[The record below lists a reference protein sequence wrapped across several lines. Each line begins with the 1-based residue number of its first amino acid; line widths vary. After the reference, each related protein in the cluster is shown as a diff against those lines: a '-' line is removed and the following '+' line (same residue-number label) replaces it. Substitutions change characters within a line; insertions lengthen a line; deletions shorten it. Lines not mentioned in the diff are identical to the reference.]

1 MTYFRFRTAC
11 LLGLGTLASL
21 TMFVCARRGALAV
34 SRLPHVEQ
42 ASPLGVRRGISSRLT
57 LRGSALSGNPSL
69 VAPFRFA
76 IEAPTPGNSG
86 AATFNAR
93 ITVDPLTALGI
104 YPVRVVTDEGL
115 SDPFPLAVGQLPQ
128 IQDKADN
135 NNIDW
140 KANETDWTAQRF
152 ALPTVIEGG
161 LPEDSHDFFRFRG
174 KKGQRIVADIQ
185 CARLGSVIDT
195 DLWLASLDRKYQEGV
210 HLLFGDP
217 ADTPLFAVLPNDA
230 DYLFGVMYALHRPIK
245 GRRRVY
251 RLTIG
256 PLPAAAEVY
265 PLGGRRGETI
275 RVELRGGTLDGVMV
289 VPVNLTPAPGESI
302 VRLRVPTTLRGPDGV
317 PLDVEALP
325 ALLVGDLPEVL
336 EPADPDGPP
345 PKLTPPMVFNGRID
359 PRNDEDQFTLNVTP
373 GQRFRATVASFSL
386 GSALYPKLKVRL
398 AEGNELEVRL
408 APGIEP
414 ARPDVFAVPA
424 RDGVPGHVT
433 RDPSIEFT
441 VPEGQT
447 EVTIAH
453 KWSMDRPFFSTQFD
467 VVLSRW
473 VGACVPGHSRSREAQ
488 FLDRA

>member
-1 MTYFRFRTAC
+1 
-11 LLGLGTLASL
+11 
-21 TMFVCARRGALAV
+21 
-34 SRLPHVEQ
+34 
-42 ASPLGVRRGISSRLT
+42 
-57 LRGSALSGNPSL
+57 
-69 VAPFRFA
+69 
-76 IEAPTPGNSG
+76 
-86 AATFNAR
+86 
-93 ITVDPLTALGI
+93 
-104 YPVRVVTDEGL
+104 
-115 SDPFPLAVGQLPQ
+115 
-128 IQDKADN
+128 
-135 NNIDW
+135 
-140 KANETDWTAQRF
+140 
-152 ALPTVIEGG
+152 
-161 LPEDSHDFFRFRG
+161 
-174 KKGQRIVADIQ
+174 
-185 CARLGSVIDT
+185 
-195 DLWLASLDRKYQEGV
+195 
-210 HLLFGDP
+210 
-217 ADTPLFAVLPNDA
+217 
-230 DYLFGVMYALHRPIK
+230 MYALYRPIK

-386 GSALYPKLKVRL
+386 GSALYPKLKVRD

-408 APGIEP
+408 PLAST
-414 ARPDVFAVPA
+414 ARPDVFTVPA
-424 RDGVPGHVT
+424 RGRRTRTRHPRSLHRVHRARRADGGDD
-433 RDPSIEFT
+433 RAE
-441 VPEGQT
+441 
-447 EVTIAH
+447 
-453 KWSMDRPFFSTQFD
+453 WSMDRPFFSTQFD

-473 VGACVPGHSRSREAQ
+473 VGACVPVHSRSREAQ
-488 FLDRA
+488 FLDRAQ